1 MLLQNKGGL
10 LPLGRATDQRGQ
22 STEGESL
29 ESNGRPVKVV
39 KVVAMIGQIGAST
52 AVLMGG
58 KSDYCPENPIS
69 LLAGIQAKANA
80 SSGAWSVQ
88 YNDGSDTTA
97 AVALAK
103 SADVV
108 IVVRGGV
115 QDGEANDRKVI
126 TLDNSKDQMDACV
139 AGLKAA
145 AIPSSKMI
153 LAIVTGEAVALEE
166 YVAIH
171 VERRDDEPPFPL
183 AHDGVAGISDEFLC
197 LFI

>member
-1 MLLQNKGGL
+1 
-10 LPLGRATDQRGQ
+10 
-22 STEGESL
+22 
-29 ESNGRPVKVV
+29 
-39 KVVAMIGQIGAST
+39 MIGQIGAST

-126 TLDNSKDQMDACV
+126 TLDNTKDQMDACV

-197 LFI
+197 YLLFRLIGPNAV

>member
-1 MLLQNKGGL
+1 MLLQNKGSL
-10 LPLGRATDQRGQ
+10 LPLGRATDQSGQ

-115 QDGEANDRKVI
+115 QDG
-126 TLDNSKDQMDACV
+126 
-139 AGLKAA
+139 
-145 AIPSSKMI
+145 
-153 LAIVTGEAVALEE
+153 
-166 YVAIH
+166 
-171 VERRDDEPPFPL
+171 
-183 AHDGVAGISDEFLC
+183 
-197 LFI
+197 